1 MNENNT
7 AALHPSTASPAR
19 ARLLFGAACVAGAGL
34 LSGCSTLSSWGS
46 KTVDA
51 VSGAGAAVR
60 DTVASAPPAIS
71 APAGRRANDTAP
83 PRQSAPIAPASAV
96 GLGGSSAAPAPAPAP
111 AAAAAVRSAPAPA
124 PAPVAAAAPAPAAAP
139 LPPPVVMPP
148 PVSAAP
154 ATAAA
159 PAPRA
164 AAPAPSPA
172 PARAAAAVPAPTPAP
187 AARPAA
193 PPPPAARATAP
204 VTMAAVA
211 PRPEPRA
218 VAPGR
223 YTVQVGAFAVAANAE
238 TTRDRINTRLAAAG
252 DTLQPGER
260 VAQVARVGERSV
272 VMVGDY
278 ADRGAAEDLASRLRR
293 VLNQD
298 VAVIRR

>member
-7 AALHPSTASPAR
+7 ATALHPSTASPAR

-96 GLGGSSAAPAPAPAP
+96 GLGGGNAAPAPAPAP
-111 AAAAAVRSAPAPA
+111 AAAARSAPAPA
-124 PAPVAAAAPAPAAAP
+124 PIAAAPTPSPAPAAAP
-139 LPPPVVMPP
+139 MPPPVVMPP

-154 ATAAA
+154 AAAAA
-159 PAPRA
+159 PAARA
-164 AAPAPSPA
+164 AAPAPAAA
-172 PARAAAAVPAPTPAP
+172 PARAAAPAP
-187 AARPAA
+187 APAPATRPA
-193 PPPPAARATAP
+193 PPPAAAARATAP

-252 DTLQPGER
+252 DALQPGER

>member
-7 AALHPSTASPAR
+7 AASLHPSTASPAR
-19 ARLLFGAACVAGAGL
+19 ARLLFCAACVAGAGL

-46 KTVDA
+46 RTADA

-96 GLGGSSAAPAPAPAP
+96 GLGGASAAPAPAP
-111 AAAAAVRSAPAPA
+111 AAAARSAPTPAPMAAAPTPAPA
-124 PAPVAAAAPAPAAAP
+124 PPPAAAP
-139 LPPPVVMPP
+139 MPPPVVMPP

-154 ATAAA
+154 AATAPAPRVAA
-159 PAPRA
+159 PAP
-164 AAPAPSPA
+164 AAP
-172 PARAAAAVPAPTPAP
+172 PARAAAPAPTPAP
-187 AARPAA
+187 AARPA
-193 PPPPAARATAP
+193 PPPAAAARATAP

-252 DTLQPGER
+252 DALQPGER